1 MHHQVKHSEI
11 IHFAHTVYFCVL
23 YGSQNKQQL
32 FCYTTLYLT
41 TEEKSGQC
49 FSDGNGCLGP

>member
-11 IHFAHTVYFCVL
+11 LHFPYTVYFFVL

-41 TEEKSGQC
+41 KAEKKWTV
-49 FSDGNGCLGP
+49 L